1 MKLLL
6 TLAGAIT
13 ALLSSK
19 SVLAEYGLNMTQG
32 ITDISK
38 DIYDLHMMVFWVCVA
53 IGVVVFG
60 AIICVVLLFI
70 NCLAKNQYING
81 QSYLEFQDVPQN

>member
-38 DIYDLHMMVFWVCVA
+38 DIYGLHMMVKIYSSMNTMRDGMESLKVN
-53 IGVVVFG
+53 
-60 AIICVVLLFI
+60 L
-70 NCLAKNQYING
+70 
-81 QSYLEFQDVPQN
+81 